1 MRTSNS
7 IKSHVDISL
16 LNFNAMDQQLDED
29 LSQASA
35 IDIQLHDVS
44 FDDLDG
50 LVEEGRRY
58 TMLQD
63 ILDE

>member
-1 MRTSNS
+1 
-7 IKSHVDISL
+7 
-16 LNFNAMDQQLDED
+16 MDQQLDED

-50 LVEEGRRY
+50 LVEEGRR
-58 TMLQD
+58 MLQD
-63 ILDE
+63 IVDE